1 MLKSDMDNVSSVLI
15 QMEVNSM
22 FNLTFSKE
30 ELDYLELLLQ
40 CSEYEEDE
48 RWLHESI
55 EANIHFAK
63 ADSLDKV
70 TEIGGK

>member
-1 MLKSDMDNVSSVLI
+1 
-15 QMEVNSM
+15 M

-48 RWLHESI
+48 GWLHESI

-63 ADSLDKV
+63 LDAGEDSLDKV
-70 TEIGGK
+70 TKLGG

>member
-1 MLKSDMDNVSSVLI
+1 MAKIVQS
-15 QMEVNSM
+15 
-22 FNLTFSKE
+22 LTRAS
-30 ELDYLELLLQ
+30 Q
-40 CSEYEEDE
+40 EYEEDE

-70 TEIGGK
+70 TSIGGN

>member
-1 MLKSDMDNVSSVLI
+1 MI
-15 QMEVNSM
+15 
-22 FNLTFSKE
+22 NLTFSKE

-40 CSEYEEDE
+40 CQEYEEDE